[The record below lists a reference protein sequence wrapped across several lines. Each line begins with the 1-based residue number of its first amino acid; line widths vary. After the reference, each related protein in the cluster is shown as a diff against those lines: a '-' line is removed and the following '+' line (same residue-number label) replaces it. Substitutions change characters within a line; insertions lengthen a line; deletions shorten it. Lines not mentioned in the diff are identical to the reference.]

1 MRSHA
6 PGGQFHLGFFT
17 AFAPDEWNGPMASGG
32 GDFWTGDFY
41 VDIARDLERA
51 RFDFILFEDAIA
63 VPDSFGG
70 SRDVYLEHAFVA
82 PKHDPVPLTAVI
94 GSHTRHL
101 GVAATMSTTWNRP
114 YSVARLAS
122 TIDSMTRGRFGWNLV
137 TTAGAGIAENFGVDT
152 YPGHDERYELAHETV
167 SIAKALWDSWEPGAV
182 VRDHVTGVYAD
193 PAGVHEIGY
202 RGEHF
207 SSRGPLNTV
216 RSPQGRPVLI
226 QAGSSST
233 GRDFAARHAECIVA
247 TERGPEAMRA
257 FRDDMRRRLELAG
270 RHPDSCKVLYLVTP
284 IVARTD
290 SEAKALYDDIL
301 ATERSQLDILARMSG
316 WTGHDLSVYDLD
328 EPLPRIHT
336 EGSQGI
342 LERLAQWGSGKTLRE
357 CIVEMGFSS
366 DSVDLIGS
374 AETVADE
381 MSAVMDEVGGDGY
394 LIEAPGFQPS
404 RWFVASITDALVPA
418 LQRRGRVRTEYTG
431 STFRENLMAF

>member
-1 MRSHA
+1 MS
-6 PGGQFHLGFFT
+6 PFHLGFFT

-41 VDIARDLERA
+41 VELAKNLERA
-51 RFDFILFEDAIA
+51 CFDILLFEDAIA

-94 GSHTRHL
+94 GSHTRHI

-122 TIDSMTRGRFGWNLV
+122 TIDSLTNGRFGWNLV
-137 TTAGAGIAENFGVDT
+137 TTAGAGIAENFGIDS
-152 YPGHDERYELAHETV
+152 YPGHDERYEIADETV
-167 SIAKALWDSWEPGAV
+167 TIAKQLWDSWAPDAV
-182 VRDHVTGVYAD
+182 VRDHATGVYAD
-193 PAGVHEIGY
+193 PAKVHEINY
-202 RGEHF
+202 RGRHS

-216 RSPQGRPVLI
+216 RSPQGQPVLI
-226 QAGSSST
+226 QAGSSSA
-233 GRDFAARHAECIVA
+233 GRDFAAKHAECIVA
-247 TERGPEAMRA
+247 TERGPEAMKA
-257 FRDDMRRRLELAG
+257 FRDDIRRRLVEHG
-270 RHPDSCKVLYLVTP
+270 RHPDSCKILYLVTP

-290 SEAKALYDDIL
+290 AEARGLYDAIL

-328 EPLPRIHT
+328 QPLPPIHT

-342 LERLAQWGSGKTLRE
+342 LERLAQWGSGKTLRQ

-381 MSAVMDEVGGDGY
+381 MVEVMAEVGGDGF

-404 RWFVASITDALVPA
+404 RAFAVSITDALVPA
-418 LQRRGRVRTEYTG
+418 LQRRGAVRTAYTG
-431 STFRENLMAF
+431 MTLRENLLAF

>member
-1 MRSHA
+1 MAASA
-6 PGGQFHLGFFT
+6 SPFHLGFFT
-17 AFAPDEWNGPMASGG
+17 AFAPDEWNGPLASGG

-51 RFDFILFEDAIA
+51 KFDFILFEDAIA

-70 SRDVYLEHAFVA
+70 SRDVYLENAFVA

-122 TIDSMTRGRFGWNLV
+122 TIDSMTGGRFGWNLV
-137 TTAGAGIAENFGVDT
+137 TTAGAGIAENFGVES
-152 YPGHDERYELAHETV
+152 YPGHDERYAIAHETV
-167 SIAKALWDSWEPGAV
+167 TIAKGLWDSWSPTAV
-182 VRDHVTGVYAD
+182 VRDHATGVYAD
-193 PAGVHEIGY
+193 PAQVHEINY

-207 SSRGPLNTV
+207 ASRGPLNTV

-226 QAGSSST
+226 QAGSSEA
-233 GRDFAARHAECIVA
+233 GRDFAAAHAECIVA

-270 RHPDSCKVLYLVTP
+270 RHPDSCKVMYLVTP
-284 IVARTD
+284 IVGRTD
-290 SEAKALYDDIL
+290 SEAEALYRDIL
-301 ATERSQLDILARMSG
+301 ATKRSQLDILARMSG

-328 EPLPRIHT
+328 QPLPRIHT

-374 AETVADE
+374 AETVAEE
-381 MSAVMDEVGGDGY
+381 MCAVMDEVGGDGY

-404 RWFVASITDALVPA
+404 RWFVTTITDALVPA

-431 STFRENLMAF
+431 TTLRENLLAF

>member
-1 MRSHA
+1 MASTGT
-6 PGGQFHLGFFT
+6 PFHLGFFT

-32 GDFWTGDFY
+32 GDFWNGDFY

-51 RFDFILFEDAIA
+51 CFDFLLFEDAIA

-82 PKHDPVPLTAVI
+82 PKHDPVPLAAVI

-122 TIDSMTRGRFGWNLV
+122 TIDSLTRGRFGWNLV
-137 TTAGAGIAENFGVDT
+137 TTAGAGIAENFGVES
-152 YPGHDERYELAHETV
+152 YPGHDERYEMADETV
-167 SIAKALWDSWEPGAV
+167 TLAKALWESWAPDAV
-182 VRDHVTGVYAD
+182 VRDHATGVYAD
-193 PAGVHEIGY
+193 PSKVHEINYTGK
-202 RGEHF
+202 HF

-216 RSPQGRPVLI
+216 RSPQGQPVLI
-226 QAGSSST
+226 QAGSSSA
-233 GRDFAARHAECIVA
+233 GRDFAAKHAECIVA
-247 TERGPEAMRA
+247 TERGPEAMKA
-257 FRDDMRRRLELAG
+257 FREDIRRRLVLAG
-270 RHPDSCKVLYLVTP
+270 REPDSCKVLYLVTP

-290 SEAKALYDDIL
+290 AEARALYDSIL

-342 LERLAQWGSGKTLRE
+342 LERLAQWGSGKTLRQ

-381 MSAVMDEVGGDGY
+381 MCAVMDEVGGDGY

-404 RWFVASITDALVPA
+404 RAFVLSITDALVPA
-418 LQRRGRVRTEYTG
+418 LQRRARVRTSYSGT
-431 STFRENLMAF
+431 TFRENLLAF

>member
-1 MRSHA
+1 M
-6 PGGQFHLGFFT
+6 FHLGFFT

-32 GDFWTGDFY
+32 GDFWTGEFY
-41 VDIARDLERA
+41 IDLAKSLERA

-82 PKHDPVPLTAVI
+82 PKHDPVPLVAVL

-114 YSVARLAS
+114 YSVARLSS
-122 TIDSMTRGRFGWNLV
+122 TIDSLTGGRFGWNLV
-137 TTAGAGIAENFGVDT
+137 TTAGAGIAENFGIES
-152 YPGHDERYELAHETV
+152 YPGHDERYAIANETIE
-167 SIAKALWDSWEPGAV
+167 IAKALWNSWDPDAV
-182 VRDHVTGVYAD
+182 VRDHATGTYAD
-193 PAGVHEIGY
+193 PAAVHEINY
-202 RGEHF
+202 SGEHF

-216 RSPQGRPVLI
+216 RSPQTQPVLI
-226 QAGSSST
+226 QAGSSNA

-247 TERGPEAMRA
+247 TERGPEAMKA
-257 FRDDMRRRLELAG
+257 FRDDIRARVAAYG
-270 RHPDSCKVLYLVTP
+270 RDPDSCKVMFLVTP

-290 SEAKALYDDIL
+290 AEAHDLYRDIL

-342 LERLAQWGSGKTLRE
+342 LERLAQWGSGKTLRQ

-366 DSVDLIGS
+366 DSIDLVGS
-374 AETVADE
+374 AETVASQMIE
-381 MSAVMDEVGGDGY
+381 TMAAVGGDGF

-404 RWFVASITDALVPA
+404 RVHTASITDALVPV
-418 LQRRGRVRTEYTG
+418 LQRRGAVRTEYTG
-431 STFRENLMAF
+431 ATLRENLLAF